1 MTGRMSS
8 KDARQVARQLHAEGL
23 NNAQIAARLH
33 LNVGRV
39 VAWLR

>member
-23 NNAQIAARLH
+23 NTAQIAKHLH
-33 LNVGRV
+33 VKPSRIAG
-39 VAWLR
+39 WLR